1 MNPMFPRSIRR
12 KTSLLAAI
20 LCLSA
25 AQVWAHAKLDHAEP
39 AVDGAVKQSPTE
51 VRLTF
56 SEGVEVSFC
65 RVQVLDAAGQQVD
78 KKDVHGD
85 PKKPRELI
93 VSLPA
98 SLGAGAYKVVW
109 RAVAA
114 DTHVSNG
121 EFTFRIEP

>member
-1 MNPMFPRSIRR
+1 MNPMFPRSFR
-12 KTSLLAAI
+12 KASLLAAI

-25 AQVWAHAKLDHAEP
+25 TQVWAHAKLDHAEP

-78 KKDVHGD
+78 KKDVHSD

-98 SLGAGAYKVVW
+98 SLGAGAYKVIW

-114 DTHVSNG
+114 DTHVTNG